1 MTRLKAERQRRGMTA
16 WSLAL
21 QARVHPSDLSKIEA
35 GRLRPTAEQAR
46 RIAEALGLPVE
57 ILFDRRGW
65 PLEAELEVV

>member
-1 MTRLKAERQRRGMTA
+1 MTRVRLERKRRRMTA
-16 WSLAL
+16 WALAL

-35 GRLRPTAEQAR
+35 GRLRPTAEQAH

-57 ILFDRRGW
+57 TVFDHRGW